1 MDFGREVGHSLGTMS
16 GAHDAHG
23 DHAAAGH
30 HDAAHHHD
38 FDNEP
43 AQELPPGEPRT
54 PGWVPVLGLFLFFLA
69 GTAWLV
75 MGSGDEDASKAPDQ
89 KPASAEQQPAGGAA
103 APAQPQAPEG
113 QARPAPAPTGSG
125 GLRQLT
131 PEQAREIQKQIEAI
145 QQQRGLK
152 PSAPPQQPP
161 QGAPAER

>member
-1 MDFGREVGHSLGTMS
+1 MS

-23 DHAAAGH
+23 DHAAAAH

-43 AQELPPGEPRT
+43 AQELPPEEPRT

-75 MGSGDEDASKAPDQ
+75 MGSGEEDPSKAADQ
-89 KPASAEQQPAGGAA
+89 KPAAAQQQPGNEGAQ
-103 APAQPQAPEG
+103 APAQAPAPA
-113 QARPAPAPTGSG
+113 QARPAPVPMGSG

-131 PEQAREIQKQIEAI
+131 PEQMREVQQRMGAL
-145 QQQRGLK
+145 QQQRGVN
-152 PSAPPQQPP
+152 PSPPPQQPP